1 MKNKLLDTDKDND
14 DDGHIGNEDND
25 PGGGEPDRASDCGTR
40 RHRSEA
46 PQCRG
51 GSKGQGRLY

>member
-25 PGGGEPDRASDCGTR
+25 PGGGDRAG
-40 RHRSEA
+40 
-46 PQCRG
+46 
-51 GSKGQGRLY
+51 